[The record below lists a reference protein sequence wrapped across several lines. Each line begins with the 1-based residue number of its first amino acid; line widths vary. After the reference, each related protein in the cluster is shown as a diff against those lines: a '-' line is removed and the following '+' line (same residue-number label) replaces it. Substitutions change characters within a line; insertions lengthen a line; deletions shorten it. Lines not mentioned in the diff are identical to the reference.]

1 MNVVKVNFVHLSKKI
16 RPWRNNF
23 VFLFALLLIGCS
35 HQSQTERVNAAFA
48 SNSGT
53 DTEYLNESYLKLSFG
68 PSGIATMDRLNQDK
82 TQTFCSQIAYDA
94 THTGM
99 PLVSKNTSKPDL
111 LFESLREANKALIF
125 TPTDLV
131 YFGDYA
137 RGEAIAQDG
146 RGKTWTDSADQ
157 FSGGNC
163 YNCHQLSKKELSFG
177 TLGPSLYGYGKS
189 RGVTSQAIYDE
200 LIKNPKESPLVQY
213 TWGMLVNSKAY
224 NLCTVMPRFGVAFES
239 LKGFDHSGT
248 KAILNERQLQD
259 LMALLLDPNSPVNR
273 E

>member
-1 MNVVKVNFVHLSKKI
+1 VNMVKVNFIHLSNKI
-16 RPWRNNF
+16 RPWRDVF
-23 VFLFALLLIGCS
+23 VFFLAVLLIGCS
-35 HQSQTERVNAAFA
+35 HQSQTEPASATFT

-53 DTEYLNESYLKLSFG
+53 DAEYLNESYLKLSFG
-68 PSGIATMDRLNQDK
+68 SSGIATMDRLKQDK
-82 TQTFCSQIAYDA
+82 TQAICSQSAYEA
-94 THTGM
+94 TRLGM
-99 PLVSKNTSKPDL
+99 PLVSKNTSNSDL
-111 LFESLREANKALIF
+111 LLESLRETNKALIF
-125 TPTDLV
+125 TPSDLV

-146 RGKTWTDSADQ
+146 RGKTWTDSVDQ
-157 FSGGNC
+157 LSGGNC
-163 YNCHQLSKKELSFG
+163 YNCHQLSKKELSYG

-200 LIKNPKESPLVQY
+200 LKKNPKESPLVQY

-239 LKGFDHSGT
+239 LKGFDQSGT